1 MNPEGKIGETV
12 NKKIKL
18 TKAMLTDLFAMP
30 EIRNDNDAM
39 NYLNEKYEAEIAR
52 RTVTDARHRYGIAAK
67 SKRDAV
73 ELNLEDQEEINFD
86 DMWEAI
92 IKMQGALKG
101 LRRDATEA
109 VVKINKR
116 EPYAVAFMGDVH
128 LGDIGTDYNQ
138 LRTDVQ
144 LIKETE
150 NLGLVTGGDYVNNF
164 MKRNKNY
171 NEYEVLQPRAQW
183 KLAEWFFG
191 ELEDSLLAVCTGNHD
206 MWSEELTQIDSLYSI
221 LRNIDTLYT
230 KHGANM
236 QLQLPG
242 FTYTIKFKHNF
253 RAGSSLNPTHG
264 VKQMVRMDTDA
275 DVAALFDTHVGA
287 VEEYIY
293 KEKWRIAIRTGTYK
307 VDDHWAHAAGF
318 EGNAHPCVPVVVFHP
333 DKRYFQVARSL
344 QQGVEML
351 EWARDAYE
359 RGNFGN
365 ASKYNQ

>member
-1 MNPEGKIGETV
+1 VE
-12 NKKIKL
+12 KKIKL
-18 TKAMLTDLFAMP
+18 TKKILTDLFALP
-30 EIRNDNDAM
+30 EIQNDNDAAA
-39 NYLNEKYEAEIAR
+39 YLQREHGIEVAR
-52 RTVTDARHRYGIAAK
+52 RTLTDARHRYDIPAK

-73 ELNLEDQEEINFD
+73 ELNLADAGELDFD
-86 DMWEAI
+86 EVWEAI
-92 IKMQGALKG
+92 LKMQKALTHIRQDK
-101 LRRDATEA
+101 TEA
-109 VVKINKR
+109 TVTINNR
-116 EPYAVAFMGDVH
+116 EPYAIAFMGDVH
-128 LGDIGTDYNQ
+128 MGDLGTDYEQ
-138 LRTDVQ
+138 LRTDIK

-150 NLGLVTGGDYVNNF
+150 NFGLITGGDYINNF

-171 NEYEVLQPRAQW
+171 NEYEVVQPRVQW

-191 ELEDSLLAVCTGNHD
+191 ELEDSLLAVACGNHD

-221 LRNIDTLYT
+221 LKHINTLYT

-236 QLQLPG
+236 NLVMPG

-287 VEEYIY
+287 IEEYFY
-293 KEKWRIAIRTGTYK
+293 KDKWRVAIRTGTYK
-307 VDDHWAHAAGF
+307 VDDHWAHAMGF

-344 QQGVEML
+344 QQGVDML
-351 EWARDAYE
+351 EWARDAYA
-359 RGNFGN
+359 RGTFGE
-365 ASKYNQ
+365 ASQYNL